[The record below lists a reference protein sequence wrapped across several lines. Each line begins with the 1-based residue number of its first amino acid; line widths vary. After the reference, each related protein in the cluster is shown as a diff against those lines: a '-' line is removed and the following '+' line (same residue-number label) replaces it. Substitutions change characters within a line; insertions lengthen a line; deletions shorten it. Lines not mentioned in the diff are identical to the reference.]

1 MTLRRIPPIIWMF
14 IGVLLFELSSILS
27 MSFSAANYIKMLGV
41 SITIFAFFR
50 APKRPVP
57 SAIKHASIVMV
68 VIILLMVIRGSVIGN
83 IPVGIN
89 GSIYQIIRHFLV
101 YKHSA
106 FAIMFP
112 LVLFVDFSVL
122 ELKYYKSLAIV
133 ASIFSLFLLLY
144 YKDYIFPAS
153 IIKGLSDLEVN
164 GEFIS
169 IRELSH
175 SIFIGLGFIL
185 CIGFAY
191 NYLHSKLA
199 LLIPIT
205 LFFYFITQVMGGGRG
220 GSVMAFGYLVL
231 FFAIAYQSFNK
242 DNIIGKRL
250 LIIIMLC
257 LFVCL
262 IIYLYKKTDLFDY
275 LLYRAFEGGEIGT
288 GLKESSR
295 EEFVNAFVSDF
306 DNHPLCWLF
315 GRGVNGAYRLSS
327 GEMRS
332 AMEWGYLWLILKGGI
347 VYFLAYIYLLIKPA
361 ILGIFRSNN
370 QLSKSFAVLCII
382 QVLSLIP
389 FGVPAVSTLFLL
401 TWHGARL
408 ISDPQ
413 FRRLSDEEIDLMINS
428 K

>member
-14 IGVLLFELSSILS
+14 IGVLLFEFSGILS
-27 MSFSAANYIKMLGV
+27 ISFSAANYIKMLGV
-41 SITIFAFFR
+41 GITIIAFFR

-57 SAIKHASIVMV
+57 GAIKQASIIMV
-68 VIILLMVIRGSVIGN
+68 VILFLMVIRGSVIGN
-83 IPVGIN
+83 TPVGIN
-89 GSIYQIIRHFLV
+89 GSIYTIIRHFLV

-112 LVLFVDFSVL
+112 LVLFVDFRYL
-122 ELKYYKSLAIV
+122 ELKYYKSLAI
-133 ASIFSLFLLLY
+133 ASSIISLFLLLY
-144 YKDYIFPAS
+144 YKDYIFTTS
-153 IIKGLSDLEVN
+153 IITGLSDLEVN
-164 GEFIS
+164 GEYIS

-191 NYLHSKLA
+191 NYLHSKFA

-205 LFFYFITQVMGGGRG
+205 LLFYFISQVMGGGRG

-231 FFAIAYQSFNK
+231 FFAIAYHSSNNK
-242 DNIIGKRL
+242 NKIGKRL
-250 LIIIMLC
+250 IIITMLC
-257 LFVCL
+257 LFICL

-295 EEFVNAFVSDF
+295 EEFVDAFVSDF

-401 TWHGARL
+401 TWHGARF

>member
-27 MSFSAANYIKMLGV
+27 MSFSAANYLKMLGV
-41 SITIFAFFR
+41 CITIFAFFR

-144 YKDYIFPAS
+144 YKDYIFTTS

-205 LFFYFITQVMGGGRG
+205 LFFYFISQVMGGGRG

-389 FGVPAVSTLFLL
+389 FGVPAVSTLFLP

-413 FRRLSDEEIDLMINS
+413 FSRLSDEEIDLMIHS

>member
-27 MSFSAANYIKMLGV
+27 MSFSAANYLKMLGV
-41 SITIFAFFR
+41 CITIFAFFR

-68 VIILLMVIRGSVIGN
+68 VIILLMVLRGSVIGN

-144 YKDYIFPAS
+144 YKDYIFTTS

-205 LFFYFITQVMGGGRG
+205 LFFYFISQVMGGGRG

>member
-14 IGVLLFELSSILS
+14 IGVLFFEFSSILS
-27 MSFSAANYIKMLGV
+27 ISFSAANYIKMLGV
-41 SITIFAFFR
+41 IITIIAFFR

-83 IPVGIN
+83 TPVGIN
-89 GSIYQIIRHFLV
+89 GSIYTIIRYFLV

-112 LVLFVDFSVL
+112 LVLFVDFRYL
-122 ELKYYKSLAIV
+122 ELKYYKSLAI
-133 ASIFSLFLLLY
+133 ASSIISLFLLLY
-144 YKDYIFPAS
+144 YKDYIFTTS
-153 IIKGLSDLEVN
+153 IITGLSDLEVN
-164 GEFIS
+164 GEYIS

-205 LFFYFITQVMGGGRG
+205 LFFYFISQVMGGGRG

-231 FFAIAYQSFNK
+231 FFAIAYQSSNNK
-242 DNIIGKRL
+242 NKLGKRL
-250 LIIIMLC
+250 FIISMLC
-257 LFVCL
+257 LFICL

-295 EEFVNAFVSDF
+295 EEFVDAFVSDF

>member
-27 MSFSAANYIKMLGV
+27 MSFSAANYLKMLGV
-41 SITIFAFFR
+41 CITIFAFFR

-68 VIILLMVIRGSVIGN
+68 VTILLMVIRGSVIGN

-144 YKDYIFPAS
+144 YKDYIFTTS

-205 LFFYFITQVMGGGRG
+205 LFFYFISQVMGGGRG

>member
-144 YKDYIFPAS
+144 YKDYIFTTS

-205 LFFYFITQVMGGGRG
+205 LFFYFISQVMGGGRG

-231 FFAIAYQSFNK
+231 FFAIAYQSFKN
-242 DNIIGKRL
+242 DIIIGKRL

-295 EEFVNAFVSDF
+295 EEFVDAFVSDF